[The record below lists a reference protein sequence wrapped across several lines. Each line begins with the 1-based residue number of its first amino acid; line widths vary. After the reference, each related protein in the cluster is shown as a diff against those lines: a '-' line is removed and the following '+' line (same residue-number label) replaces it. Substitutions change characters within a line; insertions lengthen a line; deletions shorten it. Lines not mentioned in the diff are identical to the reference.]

1 MILKGWQLALRFAL
15 KHKNFSFINIAGL
28 ALGLA
33 SSIAIIHFVSS
44 EFSFDEFHYLPDNV
58 YRLNTVTQ
66 TENGVQ
72 VQAAATPL
80 LAPTLMSDLPEV
92 EAAVRLR
99 HADDVLIEANDIT
112 FHENKV
118 FYADSNF
125 FKVLSFPLAQGNPNS
140 ALKEINTAVITSEF
154 ASNYFGEE
162 SPLNK
167 TILVNNVLVKITGIT
182 LPVSQSHFKFDV
194 LISFETFTP
203 PKGAPVQLASWE
215 WTSFPT
221 YIRLKPGTNAAAVE
235 AKFPAFISK
244 YRSSEVAKSVN
255 YQLQPIKE
263 VYLHSR
269 NILERDGI
277 TTKGDYNYMIG
288 LAVIAAL
295 ILGIACFNFI
305 NLSTALSVY
314 RIKETGLRRT
324 LGSSR
329 RRIFFQFILE
339 SIVIAAFSLLLG
351 ILILQTGIAKL
362 EDLLDTHLSLTA
374 ATHLRWLP
382 IYIAL
387 VVVVGFLGGLY
398 PATFLSR
405 LKPQVALKGK
415 DALHQG
421 RSRFSIRKVI
431 IVFQFFITASLI
443 ATSFTVKKQ
452 MDYLFSKD
460 LGFDKEG
467 VIVIHIP
474 DEDMRK
480 LFPALRNTLSE
491 NTIVRGVSAG
501 RDLFDGQQSTI
512 DVTEIGNSEKEY
524 IVNIFRVY
532 PHFIETMGLEMVAG
546 RTFPEQ
552 SNAPGAFVINEAAV
566 KLFGWDEKEVIG
578 RKLYSFLQR
587 GEVIGVVK
595 DFNFSSLHSEIAPL
609 VMFIPKTKIEYLYVR
624 VAPGNIDQ
632 TLSTLKSELKNIAPH
647 LPFDYLLLDQHI
659 DEMYR
664 QDKRFSQLAYVFCG
678 LSVVLA
684 CLGLYGIISLM
695 TETRVKEI
703 GIRKVLGASVSG
715 ITSLLSEQFML
726 LVLFAATLALPASS
740 WLLDRWLTNFAYRV
754 NVSIDIL
761 ILSVLLPLLLAGIAV
776 SFKSI
781 RAARANPVDSLRSE

>member
-1 MILKGWQLALRFAL
+1 MNLKGWQLAVRFAL

-33 SSIAIIHFVSS
+33 SSIAIIHFVSN

-58 YRLNTVTQ
+58 YRVNTITQ
-66 TENGVQ
+66 TENGEQ
-72 VQAAATPL
+72 VQAAAPPP
-80 LAPTLMSDLPEV
+80 LAPTLMSELPEV
-92 EAAVRLR
+92 VAAVRLR
-99 HADDVLIEANDIT
+99 HADDVLIEANGIA

-125 FKVLSFPLAQGNPNS
+125 FRVLSFPLAHGNSNT
-140 ALKEINTAVITSEF
+140 ALKEINTAVITTEF
-154 ASNYFGEE
+154 ASNYFGKEN
-162 SPLNK
+162 PLNK
-167 TILVNNVLVKITGIT
+167 TILVNNILVKITGIT
-182 LPVSQSHFKFDV
+182 LPAGQSHFKFDV
-194 LISFETFTP
+194 LISFETFAP
-203 PKGAPVQLASWE
+203 PKNVPVALTNWG

-221 YIRLKPGTNAAAVE
+221 YVRLKPGSHASDVE
-235 AKFPAFISK
+235 AKFPALISK
-244 YRSSEVAKSVN
+244 YRSTEEAKYIK

-277 TTKGDYNYMIG
+277 STKGDYNYMIG

-305 NLSTALSVY
+305 NLSTALSIY
-314 RIKETGLRRT
+314 RVKETGLRRT

-329 RRIFFQFILE
+329 SGIFFQFILE
-339 SIVIAAFSLLLG
+339 SIVTAALSLLLG
-351 ILILQTGIAKL
+351 LLILQTGIAKL
-362 EDLLDTHLSLTA
+362 EDLLDTNLSLTA
-374 ATHLRWLP
+374 SAHLKWLP
-382 IYIAL
+382 LYIAL
-387 VVVVGFLGGLY
+387 IIVVGFLGGLY
-398 PATFLSR
+398 PAVFLSR

-415 DALHQG
+415 DAVHIG
-421 RSRFSIRKVI
+421 NRFPIRKVI
-431 IVFQFFITASLI
+431 IVFQFFITAALI
-443 ATSFTVKKQ
+443 SISFTVKKQ

-467 VIVIHIP
+467 VVVIHIP
-474 DEDMRK
+474 DDDMKK
-480 LFPALRNTLSE
+480 LFPALKNTLSE

-501 RDLFDGQQSTI
+501 RDLFDGQQATI
-512 DVTEIGNSEKEY
+512 DVTEIGNEKEY
-524 IVNIFRVY
+524 IVNMFRVY
-532 PHFIETMGLEMVAG
+532 PHFIETMGLEMVEG
-546 RTFPEQ
+546 KTFPEQ
-552 SNAPGAFVINEAAV
+552 PNASGGFIINEAAV
-566 KLFGWDEKEVIG
+566 KFFGWDEEEVIG

-595 DFNFSSLHSEIAPL
+595 DFNFSSLHTEIAPL
-609 VMFIPKTKIEYLYVR
+609 VMFVPKTKIEYLYVR

-632 TLSTLKSELKNIAPH
+632 TLSSLKSELKRIAPH

-678 LSVVLA
+678 LSVILA

-715 ITSLLSEQFML
+715 ITSLLSGQFML
-726 LVLFAATLALPASS
+726 LVLFAAAIALPASS
-740 WLLDRWLTNFAYRV
+740 WLLDRWLTTFAYKV
-754 NVSIDIL
+754 DVSIDIL
-761 ILSVLLPLLLAGIAV
+761 ILSVVLPLVLAGIAV